1 MTSRSEGSQ
10 PPPSAVDLPVPLWRN
25 RSYLLLVGGQ
35 AISEVGTQVS
45 DLAYILLILAL
56 THSPAQV
63 GLVGALELLPVLLL
77 SLHAGALIDRW
88 DRKRVMIFCDTGRAL
103 CLASMVVALALGRL
117 TLLQI
122 YLVALSESTLSVFF
136 DLAERACLR
145 NVVPREQLPAASAQ
159 NQTITYTSALVG
171 PTLSGVL
178 YSVGQAFPFLTDA
191 LSYLASVLSL
201 LWIKTP
207 FQQQRQPASHALWG
221 DIKEG
226 FLWLKSQ
233 PLLRFMTLMI
243 GGLNLT
249 AVGMSLIVV
258 ILAQQLHASAFALG
272 LILAIGSVGG
282 IVGGMVGPFF
292 VKRFRYGQ
300 VISLVCWCTALILP
314 LFALASN
321 LVVLTIVLTL
331 YLIWGR
337 IMSVMNFNYRTAL
350 TPDAMQGRVLG
361 ISSLIV
367 RGSLPIGIALTGL
380 LLQRFGGVL
389 TVLIFAVYRLL
400 VALSVTLNPHVRHA
414 PLLSELQKSTEKEG
428 TGSFQ

>member
-1 MTSRSEGSQ
+1 MASPDEVSRQ
-10 PPPSAVDLPVPLWRN
+10 PQSSIDMPVSLWRN
-25 RSYLLLVGGQ
+25 RSYWLLAGGQ
-35 AISEVGTQVS
+35 AISEMGTQVS
-45 DLAYILLILAL
+45 DLAYMLLILAL

-63 GLVGALELLPVLLL
+63 GLVGMVELLPVLLL
-77 SLHAGALIDRW
+77 SLHAGALVDRW
-88 DRKRVMIFCDTGRAL
+88 DRKCVMMFCDTGRAL
-103 CLASMVVALALGRL
+103 CLASIVVALTLGRL
-117 TLLQI
+117 TIVQI
-122 YLVALSESTLSVFF
+122 YLVAGAESTLSVFF

-145 NVVPREQLPAASAQ
+145 HIVSREQLPEASAQ
-159 NQTITYTSALVG
+159 NQAITYTSALVG
-171 PTLSGVL
+171 PAVSGAL

-201 LWIKTP
+201 LWIKAP
-207 FQQQRQPASHALWG
+207 FQQQRQSASRGLWG

-258 ILAQQLHASAFALG
+258 ILAQQQHASAFAIG

-282 IVGGMVGPFF
+282 IVGGMLGPFF

-300 VISLVCWCTALILP
+300 GISLVCWCTALILL
-314 LFALASN
+314 LFAFASN
-321 LVVLTIVLTL
+321 LMLLTIVFTL

-337 IMSVMNFNYRTAL
+337 IMGVMNFTYRTAL
-350 TPDAMQGRVLG
+350 TPDAMQGRLLG

-367 RGSLPIGIALTGL
+367 RGSLPIGIALTGF
-380 LLQRFGGVL
+380 LLQRFGGIP
-389 TVLIFAVYRLL
+389 TALIFAAYRLFL
-400 VALSVTLNPHVRHA
+400 ALIVTLNPHVRHA
-414 PLLSELQKSTEKEG
+414 PPLSKLQTS
-428 TGSFQ
+428 S